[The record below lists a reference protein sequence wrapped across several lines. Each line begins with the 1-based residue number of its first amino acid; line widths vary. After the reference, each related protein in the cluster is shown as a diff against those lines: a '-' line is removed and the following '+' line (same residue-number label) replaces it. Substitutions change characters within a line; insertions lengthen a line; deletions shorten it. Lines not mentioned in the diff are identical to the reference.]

1 MSETLSYAQPSLAR
15 RLLPSRQQMPL
26 LATILVCA
34 ALYIGAC
41 VTFRGFFSKDVAL
54 AFFGDNAFLGIAA
67 LGLTPVILSG
77 GIDLSVGSMVA
88 CANIALATLVENH
101 HFSALAA
108 VLLVLAGGALFGC
121 ITGTLIHFFDLTPF
135 LITLGGLFALRGAA
149 LLISTD
155 QIAITNDTIVKLTTA
170 TVPIGLGIQ
179 LPITAATFIAL
190 AIVLIF
196 VSLYTS
202 FGRNVYA
209 VGGSEA
215 SAVLM
220 GLPVGRTK
228 VLVYTLSGFCSA
240 LAGVVYTLY
249 TSSGDATAAKGMELD
264 AIAAVVVGGTLL
276 SGGVGQVIGTCVG
289 VLVFGIIAS
298 AINFQGTLDPGWNRI
313 VIGGL
318 LLAFIILQ
326 KIIQPGKT
334 GHA

>member
-1 MSETLSYAQPSLAR
+1 
-15 RLLPSRQQMPL
+15 
-26 LATILVCA
+26 
-34 ALYIGAC
+34 
-41 VTFRGFFSKDVAL
+41 
-54 AFFGDNAFLGIAA
+54 
-67 LGLTPVILSG
+67 
-77 GIDLSVGSMVA
+77 
-88 CANIALATLVENH
+88 
-101 HFSALAA
+101 
-108 VLLVLAGGALFGC
+108 
-121 ITGTLIHFFDLTPF
+121 
-135 LITLGGLFALRGAA
+135 

-170 TVPIGLGIQ
+170 TVPIGFGVQ

-209 VGGSEA
+209 VGGNEA